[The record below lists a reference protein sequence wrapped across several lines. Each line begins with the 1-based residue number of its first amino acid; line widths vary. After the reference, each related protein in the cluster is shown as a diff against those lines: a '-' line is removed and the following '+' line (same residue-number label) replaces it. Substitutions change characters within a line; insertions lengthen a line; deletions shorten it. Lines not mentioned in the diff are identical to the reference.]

1 MNTRMPCSG
10 LVLGTFALALI
21 AAGCGSDAA
30 SPLADAS
37 QASTACPNL
46 GGTWQVSM
54 HCYAGLIGSPVMI
67 AQDGCSFSTDG
78 SFGTFTG
85 VVQADGSFMM
95 HGTSSGKS
103 MTCGGVVTSKNIT
116 ETCNTD
122 CVVTLKR

>member
-1 MNTRMPCSG
+1 MNTRMQCSG

-30 SPLADAS
+30 SALADAS
-37 QASTACPNL
+37 QASAACPSL
-46 GGTWQVSM
+46 GGTWKVSM
-54 HCYAGLIGSPVMI
+54 DCYAGLVGTQVTIE
-67 AQDGCSFSTDG
+67 QDGCVFSTNG

-85 VVQADGSFMM
+85 MVQADGSFMM
-95 HGTSSGKS
+95 HGTASGMS
-103 MTCGGVVTSKNIT
+103 MTCGGVVTPKNIT